1 MELESKGKLL
11 LNEGAWTN
19 RVKILQVSRLAEEHL
34 VAGLDIGTSKVAVA
48 IAAKDGLG
56 SCKIIGVGTGL
67 HNGLQRGVI
76 RDTDAVRQA
85 VTEAVIKAERMAQRP
100 MPPAVVG
107 IPGSLSSS
115 FTARGTVPIRRSGHR
130 VQAEDVERALGA
142 AKAMSIPP
150 GRRVIHRILR
160 GFWLDGRHLPGEPVG
175 LVGRHLEVEVQF
187 VTIALSAWEELTS
200 FLEQGDV
207 AVAKMTV
214 QCLATADMV
223 LALDQKKLGVVL
235 VDLGA
240 GLTDI
245 VVYQADKLQHMACLP
260 MGTRNLALDLMMGLD
275 ITLEDAECLV
285 RKLGCH
291 LSPEN
296 IARFQE
302 GWQGDIGGRSFS
314 LEQYAEIFDARAEE
328 IWQLVRSQIAKVGG
342 NSNLQAGV
350 RMVGGGVLIP
360 GLKDLGSSILGLPVD
375 ASLPVEMANLPESW
389 LSPGYASAVGLVQ
402 HRTTGLS
409 ALPKPRT
416 KKPAWTALWPRIRGW
431 LKF

>member
-1 MELESKGKLL
+1 M
-11 LNEGAWTN
+11 
-19 RVKILQVSRLAEEHL
+19 KILQGSRLAEEHL

-48 IAAKDGLG
+48 IAAEDDLG

-107 IPGSLSSS
+107 IPGSLGSS
-115 FTARGTVPIRRSGHR
+115 FTARGTVPIKRSGHR

-142 AKAMSIPP
+142 AEAVSIPP
-150 GRRVIHRILR
+150 GRRVVHRITR
-160 GFWLDGRHLPGEPVG
+160 GFWLDGRHVPVEPLG

-187 VTIALSAWEELTS
+187 ITIALSAWEGLTS

-207 AVAKMTV
+207 KVAEMTV

-223 LALDQKKLGVVL
+223 LTLGQRKLGVVL

-245 VVYQADKLQHMACLP
+245 VVYHADKLQYMACLP
-260 MGTRNLALDLMMGLD
+260 IGTRHLAFDLMMGLD
-275 ITLEDAECLV
+275 ISLEDAECLV
-285 RKLGCH
+285 RELGCH
-291 LSPEN
+291 PSPES
-296 IARFQE
+296 IARFRE
-302 GWQGDIGGRSFS
+302 GWQHDTGGQFLS
-314 LEQYAEIFDARAEE
+314 LERYSEIFVARAEE

-342 NSNLQAGV
+342 SSNLQAGV

-360 GLKDLGSSILGLPVD
+360 GLQDLGSSILGLPVD
-375 ASLPVEMANLPESW
+375 VTLPVEMAHLPESW
-389 LSPGYASAVGLVQ
+389 QKPTYASAVGLVQ
-402 HRTTGLS
+402 HRETGIS
-409 ALPKPRT
+409 ALPRRQT
-416 KKPAWTALWPRIRGW
+416 KKPTWTALWPRIRGW